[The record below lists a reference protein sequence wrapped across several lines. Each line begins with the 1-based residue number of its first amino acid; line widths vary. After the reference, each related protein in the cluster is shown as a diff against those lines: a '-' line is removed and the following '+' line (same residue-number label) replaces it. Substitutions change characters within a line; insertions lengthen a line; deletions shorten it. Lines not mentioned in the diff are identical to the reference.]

1 MVTASPQQETT
12 TSATTLV
19 SVPLGSYLQRVD
31 VLVDTSGSA
40 DLDIKVS
47 DTGDF
52 SGEETTVQTISYSSA
67 VEQLEQ
73 FDFTY
78 PYVGVELSANVNK
91 LEIIARGDA

>member
-1 MVTASPQQETT
+1 MVKAATQKDTT

-19 SVPLGSYLQRVD
+19 SIPLGSYLQRVD
-31 VLVDTSGSA
+31 VLADTSGAA
-40 DLDIKVS
+40 DLDVKVS

-52 SGEETTVQTISYSSA
+52 SGEEVTVQTISYGSA

-73 FDFTY
+73 FDFAY
-78 PYVGVELSANVNK
+78 PYVGVELSANVNE